1 MSKHQLSTKQQIGLV
16 LGVLLVFS
24 LVLTFAGYMALGQ
37 SREKIADFAHDGAT
51 VTGLVTDKYIHV
63 VRGVWV
69 YWVDV
74 SFNAADGRTH
84 KGSEVVAN
92 TIWDGMTVGQPVQI
106 TYVKSKPEW
115 FYVPGGAP
123 TERDVSISDGMFEY
137 GMVASLLFL
146 IGLIVF
152 IMWSRGGGTPAG
164 RNTAPDATREFSF
177 RPPRSAPRSGFGT
190 RGQ

>member
-74 SFNAADGRTH
+74 SFNAADGR
-84 KGSEVVAN
+84 
-92 TIWDGMTVGQPVQI
+92 TVGQPVQI